1 MGEAVQSTMRP
12 FFFFVCSSFILLPL
26 VAGEPENPLQG
37 SLRDPWQVVT
47 GQKEAVQIP
56 HKKNGSHQVHP
67 SPQTQTPFGPSFSDF
82 SAQYGSRLDL
92 STLGDTAGDSVAQR
106 FARGEGD
113 WTQFQPSQGVFQD
126 GAIFYGD
133 PRALSRDR
141 GPVCHYNRYE
151 RVARFHS
158 GCHFFE
164 HFPAAWDLL
173 SKSTST
179 TGLDRA
185 VDSF

>member
-1 MGEAVQSTMRP
+1 MRS

-56 HKKNGSHQVHP
+56 NKKNGSHQVHP
-67 SPQTQTPFGPSFSDF
+67 SPQTQIPFGPSFSDF
-82 SAQYGSRLDL
+82 SAQYGSQLDL

-113 WTQFQPSQGVFQD
+113 WNQFQPSQGVFQA

-141 GPVCHYNRYE
+141 GPAVTTTATNGWPVFTVAAIFLSIFLLLGIYFRNRHQ
-151 RVARFHS
+151 RQVSIAR
-158 GCHFFE
+158 
-164 HFPAAWDLL
+164 
-173 SKSTST
+173 
-179 TGLDRA
+179 
-185 VDSF
+185 